1 MFWTVALWAL
11 SLGAFAAGCGFGYC
25 LACHDA
31 GDTARIS
38 QPDQGS
44 QLESREGINGRNEK

>member
-31 GDTARIS
+31 GDAARIS

-44 QLESREGINGRNEK
+44 QLESRGGINGRNEK